1 MHPHTLSV
9 LVENEF
15 GVLARVAG
23 MFAARGYNI
32 DSLSVAPTHDPKYS
46 HMTIVTSG
54 SEEIIEQIKKQLY
67 RLMDT
72 IQVKDLTGSKFL
84 QRETLLV
91 KVNAYTVGEETI
103 NEKDL
108 GVVIQDFQAKC
119 LDESPRS
126 KTFELTASPEQL
138 AQFLEKLNPFGV
150 IEVVRTGIIAM
161 QKGDV

>member
-1 MHPHTLSV
+1 MNKHIFSV

-32 DSLSVAPTHDPKYS
+32 DSLSVAPTLDPHFS

-72 IQVKDLTGSKFL
+72 IQVKDLTGSNFL
-84 QRETLLV
+84 QRETVLV
-91 KVNAYTVGEETI
+91 KVNSHHVGEETT
-103 NEKDL
+103 NEEAL
-108 GVVIQDFQAKC
+108 AQVVKNFKATC
-119 LDESPRS
+119 LDQSTRS
-126 KTFELTASPEQL
+126 QTFELTSNPEQI
-138 AQFLEKLNPFGV
+138 AKFLDALSTFGV
-150 IEVVRTGIIAM
+150 IEVVSTGIIAM
-161 QKGDV
+161 QKGEA